1 MRGDGGASKLLERV
15 RRRVGEE
22 LSMPP
27 RRCEEHYRHELKYL
41 ISYGQKADL
50 NLRLALLLEQD
61 SHARDGSYT
70 IRSLYFDDYWNTA
83 YQEKVDGVLTRKKYR
98 IRIYDY
104 SDRVIKLERKRKSDS
119 WIYKEDAPL
128 THEQFDRIL
137 AGDVGFMEHSEH
149 QLCREFY
156 VEYVSNVLRPRVIVD
171 YEREPW
177 ILDAGTVRVTFDMDV
192 RAAVDGFDIFDRT
205 LPTLPVLEP
214 GKLVMEVKFTEFL
227 PQIVRTL
234 LPPRAQELTAVSKY
248 VLCCDKTA
256 YQHGFGYWQET
267 GVSPYDTPL

>member
-1 MRGDGGASKLLERV
+1 MGSDETSTSLLR
-15 RRRVGEE
+15 RIGRRVGEE
-22 LSMPP
+22 LAMPP
-27 RRCEEHYRHELKYL
+27 RRCEERYRHELKYL

-50 NLRLALLLEQD
+50 NVRMAPLLDHD

-227 PQIVRTL
+227 PQIVRDI
-234 LPPRAQELTAVSKY
+234 LPGKAQEITAASKY
-248 VLCCDKTA
+248 VLCYDKA
-256 YQHGFGYWQET
+256 SYLWGFDYWQE
-267 GVSPYDTPL
+267 GWNVPSV

>member
-1 MRGDGGASKLLERV
+1 MCGDGGASKLLERV

-50 NLRLALLLEQD
+50 NLRLAPLLEQD
-61 SHARDGSYT
+61 SHARGGCYM

-83 YQEKVDGVLTRKKYR
+83 YQEKVDGVLMRKKYR

-104 SDRVIKLERKRKSDS
+104 SDRVIKLERKRKRDS
-119 WIYKEDAPL
+119 WIYKEDASL

-137 AGDVGFMEHSEH
+137 AGDYE
-149 QLCREFY
+149 L
-156 VEYVSNVLRPRVIVD
+156 LRPRVIVD

-227 PQIVRTL
+227 PQIVRDI
-234 LPPRAQELTAVSKY
+234 LPGKAQEITAASKY
-248 VLCCDKTA
+248 VLCYDKA
-256 YQHGFGYWQET
+256 SYLRGFDYWQE
-267 GVSPYDTPL
+267 GWNVPSV

>member
-1 MRGDGGASKLLERV
+1 MCGDGGASKLLERV

-50 NLRLALLLEQD
+50 NLRLAPLLEQD
-61 SHARDGSYT
+61 SHARGGCYM

-83 YQEKVDGVLTRKKYR
+83 YQEKVDGVLMRKKYR

-104 SDRVIKLERKRKSDS
+104 SDRVIKLERKRKRDS
-119 WIYKEDAPL
+119 WIYKEDASL

-137 AGDVGFMEHSEH
+137 AGDY
-149 QLCREFY
+149 EF
-156 VEYVSNVLRPRVIVD
+156 LRPRVIVD

-227 PQIVRTL
+227 PQIVRDI
-234 LPPRAQELTAVSKY
+234 LPGKAQEITAASKY
-248 VLCCDKTA
+248 VLCYDKA
-256 YQHGFGYWQET
+256 SYLRGFDYWQE
-267 GVSPYDTPL
+267 GWNVPSV

>member
-50 NLRLALLLEQD
+50 NLRLAPLLEQD
-61 SHARDGSYT
+61 SHARGGCYM

-83 YQEKVDGVLTRKKYR
+83 YQEKVDGVLMRKKYR

-104 SDRVIKLERKRKSDS
+104 SDRVIKLERKRKRDS
-119 WIYKEDAPL
+119 WIYKEDASL
-128 THEQFDRIL
+128 THGQFDRIL
-137 AGDVGFMEHSEH
+137 AGD
-149 QLCREFY
+149 
-156 VEYVSNVLRPRVIVD
+156 VSNVLRPRVIVD

-177 ILDAGTVRVTFDMDV
+177 ILDAGTVRITFDMNV
-192 RAAVDGFDIFDRT
+192 RAAVDGFDVFDRG

-227 PQIVRTL
+227 PQIVRDI
-234 LPPRAQELTAVSKY
+234 LPGKAQEITAASKY
-248 VLCCDKTA
+248 VLCYDKA
-256 YQHGFGYWQET
+256 SYLRGFDYWQE
-267 GVSPYDTPL
+267 GWNVPSV

>member
-1 MRGDGGASKLLERV
+1 M
-15 RRRVGEE
+15 
-22 LSMPP
+22 
-27 RRCEEHYRHELKYL
+27 
-41 ISYGQKADL
+41 
-50 NLRLALLLEQD
+50 
-61 SHARDGSYT
+61 

-83 YQEKVDGVLTRKKYR
+83 YREKVDGVLLRKKYR

-137 AGDVGFMEHSEH
+137 AGDYEFLRDSEH

-156 VEYVSNVLRPRVIVD
+156 VECMCNVLRPRVIVD

-177 ILDAGTVRVTFDMDV
+177 ILDAGTVRVTFDMNV
-192 RAAVDGFDIFDRT
+192 RAAVGGFDVFDAT
-205 LPTLPVLEP
+205 LPVLPVLEP

-227 PQIVRTL
+227 PQVVRDL
-234 LPPRAQELTAVSKY
+234 LPGKAQELTSASKY
-248 VLCCDKTA
+248 VLCYDKA
-256 YQHGFGYWQET
+256 SYLRGFGYWQE
-267 GVSPYDTPL
+267 GWSVPSL

>member
-50 NLRLALLLEQD
+50 NLRLAPLLEQD
-61 SHARDGSYT
+61 SHARGGCYM

-83 YQEKVDGVLTRKKYR
+83 YQEKVDGVLMRKKYR

-137 AGDVGFMEHSEH
+137 AGDYESADIVPLLKEMFAFISEYEGEIPGAAPEACGNY
-149 QLCREFY
+149 LDLNLPMAKY
-156 VEYVSNVLRPRVIVD
+156 VAKRYLTE
-171 YEREPW
+171 
-177 ILDAGTVRVTFDMDV
+177 
-192 RAAVDGFDIFDRT
+192 
-205 LPTLPVLEP
+205 VLENITRER
-214 GKLVMEVKFTEFL
+214 LN
-227 PQIVRTL
+227 
-234 LPPRAQELTAVSKY
+234 
-248 VLCCDKTA
+248 
-256 YQHGFGYWQET
+256 YQ
-267 GVSPYDTPL
+267 

>member
-50 NLRLALLLEQD
+50 NLRLAPLLEQD
-61 SHARDGSYT
+61 SHARGGCYM

-83 YQEKVDGVLTRKKYR
+83 YQEKVDGVLMRKKYR

-128 THEQFDRIL
+128 TREQFDRIL

-227 PQIVRTL
+227 PQIVRDI
-234 LPPRAQELTAVSKY
+234 LPGKAQEITAASKY
-248 VLCCDKTA
+248 VLCYDKA
-256 YQHGFGYWQET
+256 SYLRGFDYWQE
-267 GVSPYDTPL
+267 GWNVPSV

>member
-50 NLRLALLLEQD
+50 NLRLAPLLEQD
-61 SHARDGSYT
+61 SHARGGCYM

-83 YQEKVDGVLTRKKYR
+83 YQEKVDGVLMRKKYR

-104 SDRVIKLERKRKSDS
+104 SDRVIKLERKRKRDS
-119 WIYKEDAPL
+119 WLYKKDASL
-128 THEQFDRIL
+128 THGQFDRIL
-137 AGDVGFMEHSEH
+137 AGDVGFLEHSEEP
-149 QLCREFY
+149 LCREFY
-156 VEYVSNVLRPRVIVD
+156 VEYMSNVLRPRVIVD

-177 ILDAGTVRVTFDMDV
+177 ILDAGTVRITFDMNV
-192 RAAVDGFDIFDRT
+192 RAAVDGFDVFDRS

-227 PQIVRTL
+227 PQIVRDI
-234 LPPRAQELTAVSKY
+234 LPGKAQEITAASKY
-248 VLCCDKTA
+248 VLCYDKA
-256 YQHGFGYWQET
+256 SYLRGFDYWQE
-267 GVSPYDTPL
+267 GWNVPSV

>member
-50 NLRLALLLEQD
+50 NLRLAPLLEQD
-61 SHARDGSYT
+61 SHARGGCYM

-83 YQEKVDGVLTRKKYR
+83 YQEKVDGVLMRKKYR

-119 WIYKEDAPL
+119 WIYKEGRAAHARAVRPDTGRRRRIHGTQRRAVVPGIL
-128 THEQFDRIL
+128 CGIHEQCAAA
-137 AGDVGFMEHSEH
+137 AGD
-149 QLCREFY
+149 RR
-156 VEYVSNVLRPRVIVD
+156 LR
-171 YEREPW
+171 
-177 ILDAGTVRVTFDMDV
+177 A
-192 RAAVDGFDIFDRT
+192 
-205 LPTLPVLEP
+205 
-214 GKLVMEVKFTEFL
+214 
-227 PQIVRTL
+227 
-234 LPPRAQELTAVSKY
+234 
-248 VLCCDKTA
+248 
-256 YQHGFGYWQET
+256 
-267 GVSPYDTPL
+267 